1 MFDYSLKFTT
11 TDVSM
16 VGDYAVLINV
26 KIRDRPSPPYASV
39 TPPLQ
44 LKIPVSVRN
53 CSIVPD
59 PATPTNMDVKVG
71 KPLTTKPLTFAVT
84 GQSCGAATVT
94 FVVIK
99 GTTVVSFPILTYE
112 QTTGFIKVINPEA
125 ADIGIKTVKFTVS
138 LADVPIPALSYTFN
152 LTISEFK

>member
-16 VGDYAVLINV
+16 VGDYVVLVNV

-44 LKIPVSVRN
+44 LRIPVSVRN

-71 KPLTTKPLTFAVT
+71 KPLTTKPLKFTVI

-94 FVVIK
+94 FVVFK
-99 GTTVVSFPILTYE
+99 GTSVVSFPILTYE
-112 QTTGFIKVINPEA
+112 QTTGFIKVINPTA
-125 ADIGIKTVKFTVS
+125 ADIGTKTVKFTVS
-138 LADVPIPALSYTFN
+138 LTDVPITPLSYSFTF
-152 LTISEFK
+152 TISEFT